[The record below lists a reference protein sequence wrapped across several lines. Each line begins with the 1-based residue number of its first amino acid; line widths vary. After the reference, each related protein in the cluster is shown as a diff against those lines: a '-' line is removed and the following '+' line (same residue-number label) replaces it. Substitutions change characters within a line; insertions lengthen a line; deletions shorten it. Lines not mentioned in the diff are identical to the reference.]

1 MSTSHTT
8 HTQTYIDTHKH
19 SLTHIHIHTHTHTLT
34 HTYTHRHKYLHTH
47 RQQSEEAAA
56 LKASTQG
63 KGREPTA
70 AIMEKIIAG
79 KVSKRLADICLLNQV
94 SALV

>member
-1 MSTSHTT
+1 M
-8 HTQTYIDTHKH
+8 
-19 SLTHIHIHTHTHTLT
+19 
-34 HTYTHRHKYLHTH
+34 H

-70 AIMEKIIAG
+70 AMMEKIIAG

-94 SALV
+94 SLLSFLASIS